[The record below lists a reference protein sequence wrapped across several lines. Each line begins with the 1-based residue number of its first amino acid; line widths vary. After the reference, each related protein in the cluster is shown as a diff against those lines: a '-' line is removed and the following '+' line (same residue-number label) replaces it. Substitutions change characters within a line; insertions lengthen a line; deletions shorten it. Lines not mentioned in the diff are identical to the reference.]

1 MTNEELNA
9 RFAAV
14 ADLLSDFAGEH
25 DIALKRL
32 EEAIDELRNEQRQT
46 NRNLDELREEVRNVA
61 RQTSS
66 NLDDLQGEVR
76 NVARQT
82 SSNLD
87 DLRGIV
93 RTAVRAGVRERRE
106 RHLAEKEL
114 RVQLLETEQRNEQ
127 RLTRMETAIE
137 RLAELMADR
146 NGKKS

>member
-46 NRNLDELREEVRNVA
+46 NRNLDELRE
-61 RQTSS
+61 
-66 NLDDLQGEVR
+66 EVR

>member
-46 NRNLDELREEVRNVA
+46 RQNLDELRNIVRQSLEEFH
-61 RQTSS
+61 
-66 NLDDLQGEVR
+66 GI
-76 NVARQT
+76 ARQT